1 MMRWSNKRNLTD
13 LGDEEGVKNRLTDV
27 CIVSR
32 EMVQGEGARVCGWA
46 GEEGSSGQS
55 LSR

>member
-13 LGDEEGVKNRLTDV
+13 SGDEKGVKNRVTDV
-27 CIVSR
+27 RMVSS
-32 EMVQGEGARVCGWA
+32 EMVQGEGAWVCGWA
-46 GEEGSSGQS
+46 GEEGSTGQS

>member
-32 EMVQGEGARVCGWA
+32 EMVQGEGAWVCGWA